1 MTLLMTARWPRFPF
15 YLTALLAAGLDQA
28 TKAWAMTSLQPIGS
42 MQVIRGCLNLT
53 YTTNTGIAFGKFAGQ
68 GLLIGILMV
77 GLGIIAFSLSR
88 AVNWTTWEPNV
99 VGGALCGGA
108 CGNLLDRLRH
118 GYVVDFFD
126 AYLGPHH
133 WPVFNVADSFIC
145 TAVAWIVLRQ
155 LFSSPKK

>member
-1 MTLLMTARWPRFPF
+1 MAFLMTARWPRPLF
-15 YLTALLAAGLDQA
+15 YLTFVSAIALDQA
-28 TKAWAMTSLQPIGS
+28 TKAWAMTSLQSIGS
-42 MQVIRGCLNLT
+42 MQLIRGCFNLT

-68 GLLIGILMV
+68 GLLIGLFMV
-77 GLGIIAFSLSR
+77 VLGLVAFSMSR

-99 VGGALCGGA
+99 VGGGLCGGA
-108 CGNLLDRLRH
+108 VGNLLDRLRH

-145 TAVAWIVLRQ
+145 VAVAWIVLRQ
-155 LFSSPKK
+155 LFSSPKR